1 MSPWPTSPRV
11 RLSPRPS
18 ISAKEEATDSLVQ
31 KYMRSSLYTVIL
43 NSETMNQYYE
53 EETKKGENADEL
65 MSMVKGF
72 AKTDQKKAANDST
85 SGSLFSLPAEV
96 FPTIEIPNQF
106 NDHNLA
112 WRVINFD
119 SIKATVTADELE
131 KYAPAKK
138 KGGFGKFAKSM
149 AGMETKGDD
158 NNADFD
164 KYAPA
169 VLNKFFMDTMSPPRS

>member
-96 FPTIEIPNQF
+96 FPTMEI
-106 NDHNLA
+106 
-112 WRVINFD
+112 
-119 SIKATVTADELE
+119 
-131 KYAPAKK
+131 
-138 KGGFGKFAKSM
+138 
-149 AGMETKGDD
+149 D
-158 NNADFD
+158 NMF
-164 KYAPA
+164 
-169 VLNKFFMDTMSPPRS
+169 

>member
-1 MSPWPTSPRV
+1 MTTCALTLIGAV
-11 RLSPRPS
+11 CAPS
-18 ISAKEEATDSLVQ
+18 ISAKDEATDSLVQ

-43 NSETMNQYYE
+43 NSETMSQYYE
-53 EETKKGENADEL
+53 EETKKGEN
-65 MSMVKGF
+65 
-72 AKTDQKKAANDST
+72 
-85 SGSLFSLPAEV
+85 
-96 FPTIEIPNQF
+96 
-106 NDHNLA
+106 
-112 WRVINFD
+112 
-119 SIKATVTADELE
+119 ADELE

-169 VLNKFFMDTMSPPRS
+169 VLNKFFMDNDVAPSLIAKWYDYTSEGEQH